1 LMTNIH
7 ASCECEASGRSLTF
21 LLPNDAY

>member
-1 LMTNIH
+1 MTNIH
-7 ASCECEASGRSLTF
+7 DSCECEASGRSLTF